1 MTHVTREP
9 LMTFFRPLPVWIL
22 LLAVINPSFVE
33 AASRPNIVIIMADD
47 MGYGDVQ
54 ALNPE
59 SRIPTPHLNRL
70 AREGLRFTDAHTP
83 SAVCTPTRYGLLTGR
98 YCWRSRLKRGV
109 LNGYGT
115 PLIEPDRPTFA
126 SFLKSHGYRT
136 GIVGKWHLGLD
147 FTRLPASKTEKPA
160 KDKKAQPKRSGRS
173 ASPAL
178 DFTRPIL
185 DGPNR
190 RGFEDSLIIPASLD
204 FPPYVYIRN
213 TRITESRTVTQPAIK
228 FPGFLRRGPRGK
240 DLVMVECLDYLKQ
253 QANQFLQQRAR
264 DPETPFLLYFP
275 LTAPHKPVLP
285 HPRFRGKT
293 KLGPYGDFIAQ
304 VDDTIGSVLDTL
316 DRTGMAD
323 STLLICTSD
332 NGSFMRRYDNAGARD
347 HVDDPSIQG
356 FRKDRHRSNANFRGT
371 KADIW
376 EAGHR
381 VPFFVRWPGTVKP
394 GTRTAATICL
404 TDVFATVAEV
414 IGRPLPKDGAPD
426 SYSFLGVL
434 AGTDKKYQRPPVIH
448 HSAAGMFAIRDGRWK
463 LVLGNG
469 SGGRQAPRGRPFAKP
484 FFLADLAADPSETT
498 NLAEKNPDVAIR
510 LESAAR
516 KIRLRPLPR

>member
-1 MTHVTREP
+1 MTTNRTR
-9 LMTFFRPLPVWIL
+9 LAWIL
-22 LLAVINPSFVE
+22 LVLALAPTFVM
-33 AASRPNIVIIMADD
+33 AASRPNIVVIMADD

-54 ALNPE
+54 ALNPQ

-70 AREGLRFTDAHTP
+70 AREGRRFTDAHTP

-126 SFLKSHGYRT
+126 SFLKSHGYHT

-147 FTRLPASKTEKPA
+147 FTRLAAKPQRRGA
-160 KDKKAQPKRSGRS
+160 ADKSPKKKKANKKTNRQT
-173 ASPAL
+173 ASPEL

-190 RGFEDSLIIPASLD
+190 RGFIDSFVIPASLD
-204 FPPYVYIRN
+204 FPPYVYIHN
-213 TRITESRTVTQPAIK
+213 TRITQPQTVIQPAIK
-228 FPGFLRRGPRGK
+228 FPGFLRRGPRAK
-240 DLVMVECLDYLKQ
+240 DLIMADCLDFLKQ
-253 QANQFLQQRAR
+253 QAIGFLQRRAK
-264 DPETPFLLYFP
+264 DTKTPFLLYFP

-304 VDDTIGSVLDTL
+304 VDDTIGAVLDTL
-316 DRTGMAD
+316 DRTGLAN
-323 STLLICTSD
+323 STLVICTSD
-332 NGSFMRRYDNAGARD
+332 NGSFMRRLDNAGARD

-356 FRKDRHRSNANFRGT
+356 FRKDRHRSNAIYRGT

-381 VPFFVRWPGTVKP
+381 VPFFVRWPGHVQP
-394 GTRTAATICL
+394 GTHTDTTICL

-414 IGRPLPKDGAPD
+414 LGQPLPKNGAGD
-426 SYSFLGVL
+426 SYSFLDLMTGS
-434 AGTDKKYQRPPVIH
+434 ARQHTRPPVIH

-469 SGGRQAPRGRPFAKP
+469 SGGRQSPRGRPFAKP
-484 FFLADLAADPSETT
+484 FFLADLKADPSETV
-498 NLAEKNPDVAIR
+498 NRANKNPDVAIR
-510 LESAAR
+510 LEAAAE
-516 KIRLRPLPR
+516 KIRLGPLPR